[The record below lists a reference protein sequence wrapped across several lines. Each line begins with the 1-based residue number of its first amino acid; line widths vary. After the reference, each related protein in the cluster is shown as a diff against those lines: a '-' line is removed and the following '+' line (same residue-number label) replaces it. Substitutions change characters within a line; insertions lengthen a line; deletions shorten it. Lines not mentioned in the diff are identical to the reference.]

1 MALVK
6 PECAAHLPRTEIERH
21 ISVGHAVAGYVCLQ
35 CSPAVACSLS
45 RAISHPLAMR
55 SLSVG
60 VLALAY
66 VQGLGASLPS
76 SRSPRPGE
84 DDFPRRGSSGA
95 VQSSRR
101 LRQGCHHAACWRP
114 HGLPTAG
121 RRRGTVVS
129 TLLARRD
136 DVVGRFRIFHVE
148 PDELCVCAALL
159 IHLTLSR
166 LVCTLAWLVLAP
178 AVAKSLRLLWAIPEV
193 CGRCGDA
200 VPAVADLH
208 MRGSAVHVTS
218 SAGVRSVS

>member
-1 MALVK
+1 MIVYGSPAQDVLQAAIDTIRTARSRESEARAAVEQHIKGCMALVK

-76 SRSPRPGE
+76 SRSPRPGAN
-84 DDFPRRGSSGA
+84 DFPHRGSSGA

-121 RRRGTVVS
+121 RHRCAVVS
-129 TLLARRD
+129 TLLTRRD
-136 DVVGRFRIFHVE
+136 DVVG
-148 PDELCVCAALL
+148 
-159 IHLTLSR
+159 
-166 LVCTLAWLVLAP
+166 
-178 AVAKSLRLLWAIPEV
+178 
-193 CGRCGDA
+193 
-200 VPAVADLH
+200 
-208 MRGSAVHVTS
+208 
-218 SAGVRSVS
+218 